1 MASPARERRPAS
13 PDTGLLSSSIPIVRA
28 GSSGF
33 TMTHNLSA
41 PSAGRPRPAQ
51 FRSGSAPA
59 RRPHLLAASL
69 GAVASLHFP
78 GAWARE
84 AAPDR
89 KAGTL
94 PAVTVSGSAGA
105 DQPGLALSTPEYTGS
120 RLGLTPLETPAS
132 VEVLS
137 GEAIRARGDQSV
149 REAVTRAT
157 GITGNP
163 APGNGGTSLTARGFS
178 GQGSVMQLL
187 DGTRMYVASGTV
199 TFPFD
204 TWSVDRIEVLRGP
217 ASVMY
222 GEGAIGGVVNVVQ
235 KKPIRGP
242 IENEF
247 QITGGT
253 EKTARVAFDSGGRVN
268 DNLSYRFATAYNR
281 SAGWVDR
288 GDSNNLMVSA
298 SVRLDVNPDFNL
310 TLSYDDGTQ
319 HPQQYFG
326 VPLVN
331 GSLDTSL
338 RKKNYNVGDAQ
349 ISYRDR
355 WTRLNAEWAPNDR
368 VTVRNQFYYLTSHRH
383 WRDSETYAFQ
393 PATSQV
399 RRTDYLEILH
409 DQEQVGNRADL
420 TVKSRLFGLENA
432 TTVGFDINKI
442 NFTHS
447 NNSPYGGSST
457 VNAYDFDPGMFF
469 SPPGIVTSPR
479 LRTNTTQYAL
489 FGEHRISFTPQWSV
503 IGGVRFDHA
512 RLYRTDLVADTGWE
526 KTFANTTWRVGT
538 VYQFTPA
545 LSVYAQYATATDPLG
560 ALVTTNDAQ
569 RNFELATGKQ
579 VEVGVK
585 QAFWGRRGEW
595 TLAAYEIRKNNL
607 LSRDPVNPT
616 VTQQVGQQS
625 SRGLEASA
633 SVEVLR
639 GLRLDVNGTV
649 LRARYDDFTESV
661 GGVAVSR
668 AGNVPASVPQQAAN
682 AWLSW
687 NVMPQWT
694 FAAGL
699 RYVGGRYADTANKVR
714 VPSYTTVDT
723 ALSWRVTKQAALTL
737 RVYNLFNRDYAESF
751 SNGGQQWLLG
761 RPRSAELSA
770 NVYF

>member
-1 MASPARERRPAS
+1 MKHNSSAHSTGRSRPAN
-13 PDTGLLSSSIPIVRA
+13 PLTRA
-28 GSSGF
+28 
-33 TMTHNLSA
+33 A
-41 PSAGRPRPAQ
+41 R
-51 FRSGSAPA
+51 A
-59 RRPHLLAASL
+59 RRPRLFAASL
-69 GAVASLHFP
+69 GTVASLNAPCAIAQELSEPKSKALPPVVISETP
-78 GAWARE
+78 GA
-84 AAPDR
+84 
-89 KAGTL
+89 
-94 PAVTVSGSAGA
+94 
-105 DQPGLALSTPEYTGS
+105 PGLALSTPTFTGS

-132 VEVLS
+132 VEVLD
-137 GEAIRARGDQSV
+137 GETIRARGDQSV

-163 APGNGGTSLTARGFS
+163 APGNGGTSLAARGFS

-222 GEGAIGGVVNVVQ
+222 GEGAIGGVLNVVQ

-242 IENEF
+242 IENEL

-253 EKTARVAFDSGGRVN
+253 EKTARVAFDSGGKVN

-298 SVRLDVNPDFNL
+298 SVRLDVNRDFNL

-319 HPQQYFG
+319 HPQQYLG
-326 VPLVN
+326 TPLVN

-355 WTRLNAEWAPNDR
+355 WTRLNAEWTPNDR

-383 WRDSETYAFQ
+383 WRDSETYTYL

-409 DQEQVGNRADL
+409 DQEQVGNRADM
-420 TVKSRLFGLENA
+420 TVKSRLFGMDNA

-457 VNAYDFDPGMFF
+457 VDAYNFDPGLFF
-469 SPPGIVTSPR
+469 SPPGVVTSPR

-489 FGEHRISFTPQWSV
+489 FGEHRIAFTPQWSV

-512 RLYRTDLVADTGWE
+512 VLYRTDLVANTGWE

-538 VYQFTPA
+538 VYQFTPN

-560 ALVTTNDAQ
+560 ALITTSDAQ
-569 RNFELATGKQ
+569 RGFDLATGKQ
-579 VEVGVK
+579 LEVGVK
-585 QAFWGRRGEW
+585 QAFWDKRGEW

-616 VTQQVGQQS
+616 ITQQVGQQS

-633 SVEVLR
+633 SMEVVR

-661 GGVAVSR
+661 GGAAVSR
-668 AGNVPASVPQQAAN
+668 AGNVPTSVPQQAAN

-687 NVMPQWT
+687 NFMPQWT
-694 FAAGL
+694 FSTGL

-723 ALSWRVTKQAALTL
+723 ALSWRVSKQAALTL
-737 RVYNLFNRDYAESF
+737 RVYNLFNRDYAESV

-761 RPRSAELSA
+761 RPRAAELSA
-770 NVYF
+770 NLYF

>member
-1 MASPARERRPAS
+1 M
-13 PDTGLLSSSIPIVRA
+13 SSSTLIARA
-28 GSSGF
+28 GSLGF
-33 TMTHNLSA
+33 TMKYNLSA
-41 PSAGRPRPAQ
+41 HTAGRPRTAQ
-51 FRSGSAPA
+51 IPQSNQPLLRPA
-59 RRPHLLAASL
+59 RGRRSRMLAASV
-69 GAVASLHFP
+69 GTVASFNMPCVLAQESASESRH
-78 GAWARE
+78 
-84 AAPDR
+84 
-89 KAGTL
+89 TSL
-94 PAVTVSGSAGA
+94 PAVTVSEAA
-105 DQPGLALSTPEYTGS
+105 QPGLALSKPEYTGS

-137 GEAIRARGDQSV
+137 GETIRARGDQSV

-157 GITGNP
+157 GITANP
-163 APGNGGTSLTARGFS
+163 APGNGGTSLAARGFA

-242 IENEF
+242 IENEL

-253 EKTARVAFDSGGRVN
+253 QKTARVAFDSGGKVN

-288 GDSNNLMVSA
+288 GDTDNLMVSA

-310 TLSYDDGTQ
+310 TLSYDDGMQ
-319 HPQQYFG
+319 HPQQYLG
-326 VPLVN
+326 TPLVN

-355 WTRLNAEWAPNDR
+355 WTRLNAEWTPNDR

-383 WRDSETYAFQ
+383 WRDSETYTFL

-409 DQEQVGNRADL
+409 DQEQVGNRADM
-420 TVKSRLFGLENA
+420 TVKSRLFGLDNA

-447 NNSPYGGSST
+447 NNSPYGGTST
-457 VNAYDFDPGMFF
+457 VNAYNFDPGLFF

-479 LRTNTTQYAL
+479 FRTNTTQYAL
-489 FGEHRISFTPQWSV
+489 FGEHRIAFTPQWSV

-512 RLYRTDLVADTGWE
+512 TLYRTDLLSNAAWE

-538 VYQFTPA
+538 VYQFTPS

-560 ALVTTNDAQ
+560 ALITTSDAQ
-569 RNFELATGKQ
+569 RNFNLATGKQ

-585 QAFWGRRGEW
+585 QAFWGNRGEW
-595 TLAAYEIRKNNL
+595 TFAAYEIRKNDL

-616 VTQQVGQQS
+616 ITQQVGEQS

-649 LRARYDDFTESV
+649 LRARYDDFNESV
-661 GGVAVSR
+661 GGVLVSR
-668 AGNVPASVPQQAAN
+668 AGNVPTSVPQQAAN
-682 AWLSW
+682 AWLTW
-687 NVMPQWT
+687 NFIPQWT
-694 FAAGL
+694 LGAGL

-723 ALSWRVTKQAALTL
+723 ALSWRVSKQAALTL

-770 NVYF
+770 NFYF

>member
-1 MASPARERRPAS
+1 MK
-13 PDTGLLSSSIPIVRA
+13 
-28 GSSGF
+28 
-33 TMTHNLSA
+33 HNLSA
-41 PSAGRPRPAQ
+41 HSAGRPRSAQ
-51 FRSGSAPA
+51 PRSRLARG

-69 GAVASLHFP
+69 GAVASFNIP
-78 GAWARE
+78 CAVARE
-84 AAPDR
+84 ADTER
-89 KAGTL
+89 KEGTL
-94 PAVTVSGSAGA
+94 PAVTVSESARL
-105 DQPGLALSTPEYTGS
+105 DQPGLALSKPEFIGS

-132 VEVLS
+132 VEVLG
-137 GEAIRARGDQSV
+137 GETIRARGDQSV

-163 APGNGGTSLTARGFS
+163 APGNGGTSLTARGFA

-242 IENEF
+242 IENEL
-247 QITGGT
+247 QVTGGT
-253 EKTARVAFDSGGRVN
+253 EKTARVAFDSGGKVN

-298 SVRLDVNPDFNL
+298 SVRLDINPDFNL

-319 HPQQYFG
+319 HPQQYLG
-326 VPLVN
+326 TPLAG

-355 WTRLNAEWAPNDR
+355 WTRLNAEWTPNDR

-383 WRDSETYAFQ
+383 WRDSETYAFL
-393 PATSQV
+393 PAASAAAQV

-409 DQEQVGNRADL
+409 DQEQAGNRADL
-420 TVKSRLFGLENA
+420 TVKSRLFGMENA
-432 TTVGFDINKI
+432 TTVGFDVNKI

-447 NNSPYGGSST
+447 NNSPYGGAST
-457 VNAYDFDPGMFF
+457 VNAYDFDPGLFF

-479 LRTNTTQYAL
+479 FRANTTQYAL

-503 IGGVRFDHA
+503 IGGMRFDHA
-512 RLYRTDLVADTGWE
+512 TLYRTDLVANTGWE

-538 VYQFTPA
+538 VYQFTPS

-560 ALVTTNDAQ
+560 SLVTTTDAQ
-569 RNFELATGKQ
+569 RNFDLATGKQ

-585 QAFWGRRGEW
+585 QAFWGNRGEW
-595 TLAAYEIRKNNL
+595 TFAAYEIRKKNL

-616 VTQQVGQQS
+616 ITQQVGEQS

-633 SVEVLR
+633 SVEVMR
-639 GLRLDVNGTV
+639 GLRLDINGTV
-649 LRARYDDFTESV
+649 LRARYDDFNESV

-668 AGNVPASVPQQAAN
+668 AGNVPTSVQQQAAN

-687 NVMPQWT
+687 NFMPQWS
-694 FAAGL
+694 FATGL
-699 RYVGGRYADTANKVR
+699 RYVGGRYADTANRVR

-723 ALSWRVTKQAALTL
+723 ALSWRVSKQAALTL

-770 NVYF
+770 NFYF